1 MGAKLK
7 SLEPVFGLSLDRLP
21 SLGVSL
27 VVAEKFFKFHSFTLE
42 CLAFLALWRGLDA
55 LHQAVSG
62 RGRR

>member
-1 MGAKLK
+1 MRAKLK

-27 VVAEKFFKFHSFTLE
+27 IVAERFFKFHSFTLE

-55 LHQAVSG
+55 LQHAFSG
-62 RGRR
+62 WGRH